1 MEKVLNAQPMGGDVK
16 ADKVLEINGSHPVFD
31 ALKKAYDDKNN
42 DKLKKYANLLYDQA
56 MLIEG
61 MTIEDPVEFARSI
74 CELMV

>member
-1 MEKVLNAQPMGGDVK
+1 MMNVTM
-16 ADKVLEINGSHPVFD
+16 
-31 ALKKAYDDKNN
+31 KKAYEDKNN